1 MKKIIDEQIQT
12 KLEQE
17 LLGALLVLDKKDLFY
32 EIIEKLEPNHF
43 YYDKHK
49 IIYRVIAE
57 LIGHHNHVDLTMLA
71 TELKKRN
78 MLEKIG
84 GEIYLMELQP
94 VSFADAAT
102 RYRVDEILR
111 QAKLRDL
118 MDTCQ
123 NTLQRIDKKDYENIS
138 ELTEP
143 LGNDLYKIE
152 HNKTHHDVDIEKVA
166 IDVIERARA
175 LENGG
180 VFGLSWGL
188 TKLDYLTSGI
198 ELRKT
203 YVIGGTKKTGKTKFV
218 INTMHA
224 LKQQKTKS
232 LFLSLEMDDEGV
244 VRELL
249 SRFAR
254 VHNTVL
260 RRKLDNEIESK
271 LLHAADEI
279 ADGCIAIDTTPYL
292 SINQIRAKIRR
303 AALKGVKVV
312 FLDYLQRMNFQTKEY
327 KDLNFATMVGH
338 TVSQLAD
345 IAKENNVALI
355 FLSQLANRA
364 ENKEA
369 TISDLKDSGGIAE
382 GVDCIL
388 ILNNQDRIKQ
398 NYEGKQNQVWIS
410 VDQRSGASGQI
421 RCMVD
426 LAMATY
432 HEEYEN

>member
-1 MKKIIDEQIQT
+1 
-12 KLEQE
+12 
-17 LLGALLVLDKKDLFY
+17 
-32 EIIEKLEPNHF
+32 
-43 YYDKHK
+43 
-49 IIYRVIAE
+49 
-57 LIGHHNHVDLTMLA
+57 MLA